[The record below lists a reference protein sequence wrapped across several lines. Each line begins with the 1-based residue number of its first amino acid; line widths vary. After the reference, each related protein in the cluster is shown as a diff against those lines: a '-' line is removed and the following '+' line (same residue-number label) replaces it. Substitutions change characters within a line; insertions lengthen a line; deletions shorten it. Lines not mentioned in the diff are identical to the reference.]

1 MIKQIR
7 TIIALF
13 LLIPSFVSA
22 ATKLELKP
30 EILQDQVSGLSYQH
44 DNYGNIWPQIM
55 NQDGLDLTSKLQAF
69 VPSLQQ
75 NKTTIEKAFLIHLP
89 LEAFGNSEAIKK
101 AGFTIHHATDELIQ
115 WKIQNGSPMPDPFTS
130 IGGARPLFYKNGHF
144 LAIEDKGLP
153 GRLMFPGGSYE
164 RGELIR
170 TTALREAAE
179 EVNLKFNPEDC
190 HLIGIMNRVDA
201 NRYHANDMSYYYLVL
216 NFEGQVVPQESE
228 VSWAGWLNL
237 DEVLLNKGAKI
248 SETKALK
255 VSAVNLEI
263 LQHLKNGAKESRTL
277 EMADLREA
285 WKPLD
290 QQNPKDKMH
299 LYLFAA
305 PLDCQAKL

>member
-1 MIKQIR
+1 MIKRLR

-13 LLIPSFVSA
+13 LLIPSLVSA
-22 ATKLELKP
+22 ATKLELKS
-30 EILQDQVSGLSYQH
+30 EILQDQVSGLTYQH
-44 DNYGNIWPQIM
+44 DNFGNIWPQIILY
-55 NQDGLDLTSKLQAF
+55 QGLDLTSKLQAF
-69 VPSLQQ
+69 VPSLQE
-75 NKTTIEKAFLIHLP
+75 NMTTTGKAFLISLP
-89 LEAFGNSEAIKK
+89 LDAFFKSEAIKK
-101 AGFTIHHATDELIQ
+101 AGFTIHHATDDFIQ

-130 IGGARPLFYKNGHF
+130 IGGARPIFYKDDHF

-164 RGELIR
+164 RGELMR
-170 TTALREAAE
+170 TTALREATE

-216 NFEGQVVPQESE
+216 NFEGHVVPQESE

-237 DEVLLNKGAKI
+237 DEVLLNRGAKI
-248 SETKALK
+248 SETKTLK
-255 VSAVNLEI
+255 ASAVNLEI
-263 LQHLKNGAKESRTL
+263 LQHLKNGAKESKTL

-285 WKPLD
+285 WKPLGE
-290 QQNPKDKMH
+290 QNPKDKMH

-305 PLDCQAKL
+305 PVDCQAKL